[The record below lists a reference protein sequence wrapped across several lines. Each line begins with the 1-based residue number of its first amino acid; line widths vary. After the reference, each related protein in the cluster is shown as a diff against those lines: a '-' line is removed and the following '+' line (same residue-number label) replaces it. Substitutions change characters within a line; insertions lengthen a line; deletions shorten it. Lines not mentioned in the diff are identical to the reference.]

1 MTSSFN
7 KDYQA
12 LLEASQNAY
21 NHIEEMRDFAS
32 FPDDIAAQDM
42 TKRGHLASVL
52 LQQEISLQSEQFA
65 ELANLIQK
73 TAPDM
78 CWRDIYTPPPHAKNK
93 QAYEF
98 SNRLGCY
105 SLIGQDAPYSSDA
118 LRLFVIYM
126 PANLHYPWHTHPAE
140 EIYLV
145 ISGSAIFKRQHH
157 PDEHLEEGQTMFHQS
172 QLPHAIITKDEPM
185 LSLVAWRNHLDTPP
199 ILIDGIS

>member
-1 MTSSFN
+1 MTSSFH
-7 KDYQA
+7 KDYQV
-12 LLEASQNAY
+12 LLKASKNAY
-21 NHIEEMRDFAS
+21 NLIDEMRDFVS
-32 FPDDIAAQDM
+32 FPDDVVAQDM
-42 TKRGHLASVL
+42 TKRDHLASAL
-52 LQQEISLQSEQFA
+52 LQQETSLQSEQFT

-105 SLIGQDAPYSSDA
+105 SLIGKDAPYSSDA

-126 PANLHYPWHTHPAE
+126 PANLHYPWHSHPAE

-172 QLPHAIITKDEPM
+172 ELPHAIITKDEPM

-199 ILIDGIS
+199 TLIDGIS

>member
-21 NHIEEMRDFAS
+21 NLIDEMRDFAS

-42 TKRGHLASVL
+42 TKRDHLASSL
-52 LQQEISLQSEQFA
+52 LQQETSLQSEQFA

-73 TAPDM
+73 TAPAM

-93 QAYEF
+93 DAYEF

-105 SLIGQDAPYSSDA
+105 SLIGKDAPYASDA

-157 PDEHLEEGQTMFHQS
+157 QDEHLEEGQTMFHQS
-172 QLPHAIITKDEPM
+172 QQPHAIITKDEPM

-199 ILIDGIS
+199 ILIDGVS